1 VRVKGVNT
9 AAASAPAPIEVAAFA
24 DVYATQYVGLVR
36 LAYVTTGSLATA
48 EDVVQEVFAE
58 LYRRFHDVDAPVP
71 YLRRAVVSR
80 CISWRRRQGL
90 EFRRRHHAAVWLP
103 DKVAPVGPE
112 ATAVRAALRR
122 LRPRQRA
129 AVFLR
134 YYLDLPEA
142 EIAEILGC
150 RPGTVKS
157 LLSRALVALREHFDD
172 N

>member
-1 VRVKGVNT
+1 
-9 AAASAPAPIEVAAFA
+9 
-24 DVYATQYVGLVR
+24 
-36 LAYVTTGSLATA
+36 VTTGSLATA